1 MWQVPSLLWAKLGW
15 IGFFVCTRFYVI
27 STCSWIFLLLLS
39 TVSVWPWYGC
49 QCKPCLLIDTCSSS
63 SLKYPKKKVP
73 EAKSRTSQTLEG
85 VPSKSEKIEK
95 TSNNNTCVR
104 LAVTVHW
111 ADSLHHHQP
120 WCFVRLVVLCEAV
133 AAWLVVAFAK
143 RCFTVA
149 VVLAAACHS
158 LTRRLRRT
166 SIQAY

>member
-1 MWQVPSLLWAKLGW
+1 MVKVLNVTSAVPFVSKVAMDWLFCLYQVL
-15 IGFFVCTRFYVI
+15 RDFYVQLDLP
-27 STCSWIFLLLLS
+27 SFAFR
-39 TVSVWPWYGC
+39 SVWPLYGC

-95 TSNNNTCVR
+95 TPNNNTCVR

-120 WCFVRLVVLCEAV
+120 
-133 AAWLVVAFAK
+133 
-143 RCFTVA
+143 
-149 VVLAAACHS
+149 
-158 LTRRLRRT
+158 
-166 SIQAY
+166 

>member
-1 MWQVPSLLWAKLGW
+1 MVKVLNVTSAVPFVSKVAMDWLFCLYQVL
-15 IGFFVCTRFYVI
+15 RDFYVQLDLP
-27 STCSWIFLLLLS
+27 SFAFR
-39 TVSVWPWYGC
+39 SVWPLYGC

-120 WCFVRLVVLCEAV
+120 
-133 AAWLVVAFAK
+133 
-143 RCFTVA
+143 
-149 VVLAAACHS
+149 
-158 LTRRLRRT
+158 
-166 SIQAY
+166 

>member
-1 MWQVPSLLWAKLGW
+1 MVKVLNVTSAVPFVSKVGMDWLFCLYQVL
-15 IGFFVCTRFYVI
+15 RDFYVQLDLP
-27 STCSWIFLLLLS
+27 SFAFR
-39 TVSVWPWYGC
+39 SVWPLYGC

-120 WCFVRLVVLCEAV
+120 
-133 AAWLVVAFAK
+133 
-143 RCFTVA
+143 
-149 VVLAAACHS
+149 
-158 LTRRLRRT
+158 
-166 SIQAY
+166 